1 MPKKRRRILR
11 ALEAF
16 RRDGRRFGP
25 RHRIPTGAAEA
36 FENVVSQDDNHI
48 EAKVE
53 CQGLPVSIHFRC
65 DTAKGFVIVRI
76 TDDSGRD
83 RTSEFLTDPRVAKT
97 VESIRLRLRASHAPG
112 WFML

>member
-1 MPKKRRRILR
+1 M
-11 ALEAF
+11 LEAS
-16 RRDGRRFGP
+16 RRDRRRFGP
-25 RHRIPTGAAEA
+25 RPRIPRGAAEVLW
-36 FENVVSQDDNHI
+36 NVVSEDDNHI

-53 CQGLPVSIHFRC
+53 CQGLPVSIQFRC
-65 DTAKGFVIVRI
+65 DTAKGLQIVRI

-97 VESIRLRLRASHAPG
+97 VESVRLRLRASHAPA

>member
-1 MPKKRRRILR
+1 MLR
-11 ALEAF
+11 TLEAL
-16 RRDGRRFGP
+16 RREGRFGP
-25 RHRIPTGAAEA
+25 RRRIPRGAAEP

-83 RTSEFLTDPRVAKT
+83 RTSEFLTNPRVAKT
-97 VESIRLRLRASHAPG
+97 VESVRLRLRASHAPG